1 LRYILVKYLPNKKTL
16 NCCQVSENFNLIKD
30 KFNLSYSYSLDP
42 LDKML
47 VVWTYCN
54 YHAFK
59 QAEECDKGMVVYYE
73 QVTKE
78 PEKWFKIMSDFS
90 GVNFDLKYAKILKP
104 RITKDEKL
112 RKHFVEMLE
121 RLGLIDMVNEFY
133 PPERWFG

>member
-1 LRYILVKYLPNKKTL
+1 
-16 NCCQVSENFNLIKD
+16 
-30 KFNLSYSYSLDP
+30 
-42 LDKML
+42 
-47 VVWTYCN
+47 
-54 YHAFK
+54 
-59 QAEECDKGMVVYYE
+59 MVVYYE

-112 RKHFVEMLE
+112 RKHFVERLE

-133 PPERWFG
+133 PPERWLIDNPALCSQSFIIF